1 MYMQKE
7 IVTHSDSHIW
17 KKKNTTEKL
26 VPISL
31 AFVFHTL
38 CSFLWKY
45 GPYSFSFLSD
55 IFTRTWVVFL
65 PATGGCVSANAAVT
79 WAFSGFFF
87 FSFLFFPSSHF
98 APSACPVTFIVFYF
112 PRCTVVSNSQF
123 VPFSPP
129 FLKECRFHLSFLQ
142 LLMPMLNTHNE
153 E

>member
-55 IFTRTWVVFL
+55 FFTRIWVVFL
-65 PATGGCVSANAAVT
+65 PATGGCVSKCSCHMS
-79 WAFSGFFF
+79 FFGFFF
-87 FSFLFFPSSHF
+87 LFFFFPSSHF
-98 APSACPVTFIVFYF
+98 APSACLVTFIVFYF

-129 FLKECRFHLSFLQ
+129 FLKECRFHLFFLQ